1 MERNARYALVGLVS
15 AVLLVG
21 LVLFVVWLA
30 KVQFNNQ
37 YALYDVDFK
46 GPVRGLS
53 SGGEVFFNGIKVGE
67 VTKLSLDRSDPN
79 RVVARVRIT
88 SDAPVKTDSLGSL
101 EPQGVTGVSYVQIT
115 AGSPGKPLL
124 REVTPEGQTP
134 VIHTTQGAL
143 EGLLQGGGDVLA
155 RSLEALDRANRL
167 MSDQNMANFT
177 AILAN
182 TRDAT
187 ALAKNQG
194 QLLADLDTTVKE
206 LQTTSQHIDAL
217 TLQTGTLINGQGRTT
232 LADLDAAALQLRAS
246 AADAQTTLSRLSG
259 PATDFASNGLPQL
272 SRTIITLQTAA
283 ESLDR
288 LVGEVEEN
296 PRQLLTKPPAKTVQV
311 QP

>member
-1 MERNARYALVGLVS
+1 MERNAHYALVGLVS
-15 AVLLVG
+15 AALLVG
-21 LVLFVVWLA
+21 LILFVVWLA

-37 YALYDVDFK
+37 YALYDIDFK

-53 SGGEVFFNGIKVGE
+53 SGGEVYFNGIKVGE
-67 VTKLSLDRSDPN
+67 VTKLSLDRRDPN

-88 SDAPVKTDSLGSL
+88 ADAPVRADSLGSL

-115 AGSPGKPLL
+115 AGSPTRPLL
-124 REVTPEGQTP
+124 REVTPEDQIP

-155 RSLEALDRANRL
+155 RSVEALDRVNRL

-194 QLLADLDTTVKE
+194 QLLSDLDATVRE
-206 LQTTSQHIDAL
+206 LNATSQHIDTL
-217 TLQTGTLINGQGRTT
+217 TLQTNALVNGQGRTT
-232 LADLDAAALQLRAS
+232 LANLDAAAIQLRAT
-246 AADAQTTLSRLSG
+246 AADAQTTLFRLSG
-259 PATDFASNGLPQL
+259 PASDFASNGLPQL
-272 SRTIITLQTAA
+272 SRTIITLQAAA

-296 PRQLLTKPPAKTVQV
+296 PRQLLTKPPAKTVEV

>member
-1 MERNARYALVGLVS
+1 MERNAHYALVGLVS
-15 AVLLVG
+15 AALVLG
-21 LVLFVVWLA
+21 LLLFVVWLA
-30 KVQFNNQ
+30 RLQFASQ
-37 YALYDVDFK
+37 YAVYDVDFK

-88 SDAPVKTDSLGSL
+88 SDAPVKTDSTASL

-124 REVTPEGQTP
+124 REATPP
-134 VIHTTQGAL
+134 DRIHTTQGAL

-155 RSLEALDRANRL
+155 RSLQALDRVNKL
-167 MSDQNMANFT
+167 MSDQNMANFS
-177 AILAN
+177 AVLVN
-182 TRDAT
+182 VKDAT

-194 QLLADLDTTVKE
+194 QLLADLDATVKE
-206 LQTTSQHIDAL
+206 LNVTTRHIDAL
-217 TLQTGTLINGQGRTT
+217 TLQANAIVNDQGKPT
-232 LADLDAAALQLRAS
+232 LANVNAAAVQIRSAAAS
-246 AADAQTTLSRLSG
+246 AQETLAKLSG
-259 PATDFASNGLPQL
+259 PAGDFAANGLPQL

-288 LVGEVEEN
+288 LVGEIEEN
-296 PRQLLTKPPAKTVQV
+296 PRQLLTKPPAKTVEV
-311 QP
+311 KP